1 MSSRLQEIYN
11 NYNRRKIEIENNE
24 RIMKDVLDSIKVLK
38 NSLSEETLSII
49 NSYQPGLMELLN
61 FDNISDY
68 SNIQNIE
75 KVKNNL
81 NYVLDKLLTSM
92 EKELL

>member
-61 FDNISDY
+61 FDSLSDY

-81 NYVLDKLLTSM
+81 NYVLDTLLTSM
-92 EKELL
+92 ERELV

>member
-38 NSLSEETLSII
+38 NSLSKETLSII

>member
-1 MSSRLQEIYN
+1 
-11 NYNRRKIEIENNE
+11 
-24 RIMKDVLDSIKVLK
+24 MKDVLDSIKVLK